1 MNYEKEI
8 QKLRTEIDA
17 IDSQLIS
24 VLATRL
30 KVVEQIGRLKVKN
43 NVAPLDTKRWQKV
56 KTKISLKAG
65 KFGVPE
71 KLVQDIYE
79 LIHKVAITIEEKV

>member
-8 QKLRTEIDA
+8 QKLRTEIDT

-24 VLATRL
+24 ILASRL
-30 KVVEQIGRLKVKN
+30 KIVERIGKLKVKN
-43 NVAPLDTKRWQKV
+43 NVAPLDTTRWQKV
-56 KTKISLKAG
+56 VTKISLKA
-65 KFGVPE
+65 KKMGVPE

-79 LIHKVAITIEEKV
+79 LIHKAAINIEEKV